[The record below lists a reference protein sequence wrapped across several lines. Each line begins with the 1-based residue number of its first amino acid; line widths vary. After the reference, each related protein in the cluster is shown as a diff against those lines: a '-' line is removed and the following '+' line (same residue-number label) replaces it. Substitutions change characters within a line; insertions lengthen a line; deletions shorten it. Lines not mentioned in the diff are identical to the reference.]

1 MDSRDLEIIIT
12 LHEKLNITKTAESL
26 YLSQP
31 SLTYRLNK
39 IENEFG
45 IKIVERFSTGVLF
58 TNEGRI
64 LLEYCLKTKK
74 SYDDIIEYFK
84 SHNQEKI
91 STIYI
96 GVSTVY
102 AKFYLADILNSFK
115 KDFSNIKIELITG
128 PSSKLPELFKGNKVD
143 MLIVRGEND
152 WKEEKYI
159 IHKDPYGI
167 VASNEFSL
175 KELTEKPWIQHRT
188 ENARIQSENIFLEWW
203 NERYI
208 QPFKSDIITVN
219 STEAALS
226 IAEKGVGWTVL
237 PKAHISQNSLLKF
250 FPLEKKDG
258 TKFLRDTSILYKR
271 NSSKNIVIKNL
282 VDYIMTKQKQTID

>member
-1 MDSRDLEIIIT
+1 MDNRDWEIIIT

-39 IENEFG
+39 LENEFG

-58 TNEGRI
+58 TKEGKR
-64 LLEYCLKTKK
+64 LLEYCINMKNG
-74 SYDDIIEYFK
+74 YDDIIGTFK
-84 SHNQEKI
+84 SHNLEKT
-91 STIYI
+91 STII
-96 GVSTVY
+96 VGISTVY

-115 KDFSNIKIELITG
+115 RDFPNTKIELITG

-167 VASNEFSL
+167 VAAKGFL
-175 KELTEKPWIQHRT
+175 LTELVEKPWIQHRT

-203 NERYI
+203 NERYTK
-208 QPFKSDIITVN
+208 QFKTDIITVN

-226 IAEKGVGWTVL
+226 MAEKGVGWTVL
-237 PKAHISQNSLLKF
+237 PKAHISQNTLLEF

-258 TKFLRDTSILYKR
+258 TKFLRDTSILYKK
-271 NSSKNIVIKNL
+271 NSSKNGIIKNL
-282 VDYIMTKQKQTID
+282 VDYIINKQKINT